1 MVEEGEE
8 DEHEEQ
14 RTVELELPR
23 GAFGADA
30 RSHGDARHRGAAA
43 AAAVT
48 AVTERTRAV
57 VQRGTLWWRRL
68 MVSCG
73 NRIKRI
79 NRARTRARVG
89 GSPTAVDV

>member
-30 RSHGDARHRGAAA
+30 RSHGDARHRGA